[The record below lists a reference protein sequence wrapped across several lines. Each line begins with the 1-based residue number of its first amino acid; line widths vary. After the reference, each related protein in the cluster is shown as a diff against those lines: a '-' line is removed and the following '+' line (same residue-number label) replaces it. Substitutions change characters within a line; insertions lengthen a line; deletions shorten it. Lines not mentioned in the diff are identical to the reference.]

1 MIRSASS
8 PSVPK
13 AIKPRYD
20 EIVALTDAFCRTN
33 LNDEYADLARR
44 MAAALSRKRPSPLAS
59 GQARVWAC
67 SIVYTLG
74 QINFLADATTK
85 PHMSMGDLCVGFG
98 VAQSTAGNKAA
109 VIRKAINAN
118 RFDPTWS
125 LQSLTD
131 KNPFIW
137 MLKIDGFIIDVR
149 SAPRQVQKFAFDNGL
164 IPYIPDEKP

>member
-1 MIRSASS
+1 MTKSALAA
-8 PSVPK
+8 SVPK

-20 EIVALTDAFCRTN
+20 EIVALTDAFCRTH
-33 LNDEYADLARR
+33 LNDEYADLACR
-44 MAAALSRKRPSPLAS
+44 MTAALSRKRPSPLAS

-85 PHMSMGDLCVGFG
+85 PHMAMADLCAGFG

-109 VIRKAINAN
+109 SIRKAIKAN

-137 MLKIDGFIIDVR
+137 MLEINGFIIDVR
-149 SAPRQVQKFAFDNGL
+149 NAPRQVQQFAFDSGL
-164 IPYIPDEKP
+164 IPYIPDEKL